1 MLDEDLRAIHK
12 LPLVSFSE
20 DRVERLEL
28 ASAVVQSRDSEG
40 DDLLEALQRIR
51 LHGTH
56 R

>member
-1 MLDEDLRAIHK
+1 MLYEDLSAIHK
-12 LPLVSFSE
+12 FPLVSFAE

-40 DDLLEALQRIR
+40 DDLFEAFQRVW
-51 LHGTH
+51 LHRTH